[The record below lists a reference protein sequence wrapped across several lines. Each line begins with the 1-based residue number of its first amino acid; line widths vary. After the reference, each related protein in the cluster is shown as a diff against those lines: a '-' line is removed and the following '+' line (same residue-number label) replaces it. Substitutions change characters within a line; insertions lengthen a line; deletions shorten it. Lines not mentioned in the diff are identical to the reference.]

1 MTQAEKIKWKE
12 EVKSIC
18 IQLIKARVQ
27 TATDA
32 MEQAQEAAN
41 SEEKSSAGDKYE
53 TGRAMSQR
61 ERDMNAMQL
70 KEAKL
75 ELILLH
81 SIVVDKIY
89 KQVESGSVI
98 KTKDKTY
105 FIATGLG
112 SIKVNEE
119 KIYILSPKA
128 PLALQSIGK
137 RIGEIFQFNGNESEI
152 LEIF

>member
-18 IQLIKARVQ
+18 IQLIEARVQ

-75 ELILLH
+75 ELILLY

-105 FIATGLG
+105 FVATGLG

-119 KIYILSPKA
+119 KIYVLSPKA
-128 PLALQSIGK
+128 PLALHFIGK
-137 RIGEIFQFNGNESEI
+137 RIGEVFQFNGNEFEI